1 MAPRTRSAP
10 ASEQATPVRYAPSS
24 APLPASDDSQVEGHF
39 ATFTLGY
46 VAFQVFTV
54 DYVAAGRHQASAWN
68 DHVPTSLAQAL
79 PRIWPPLLVQPEVSW
94 PPQAFGAPAW
104 DRLVT
109 WDRAL
114 RREPTLAS
122 LGSRRPTGAVAAW
135 VRNAL
140 SPRYVKPGAFRLVTV
155 LCRGGGPVG
164 ADAAA
169 RPGVRATDGSGSV

>member
-1 MAPRTRSAP
+1 VAGLPGLP
-10 ASEQATPVRYAPSS
+10 ADNPVRYAPSS

-79 PRIWPPLLVQPEVSW
+79 PRIWPPLLVQLEVSW
-94 PPQAFGAPAW
+94 PPQAFAAPAW

-109 WDRAL
+109 WDGAL
-114 RREPTLAS
+114 RRGPALAS
-122 LGSRRPTGAVAAW
+122 
-135 VRNAL
+135 
-140 SPRYVKPGAFRLVTV
+140 
-155 LCRGGGPVG
+155 
-164 ADAAA
+164 
-169 RPGVRATDGSGSV
+169 